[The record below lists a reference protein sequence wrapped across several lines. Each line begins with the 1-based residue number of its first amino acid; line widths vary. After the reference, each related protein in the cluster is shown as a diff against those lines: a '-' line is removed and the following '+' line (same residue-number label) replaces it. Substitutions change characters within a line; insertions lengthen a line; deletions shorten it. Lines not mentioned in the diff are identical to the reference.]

1 MVRPEKK
8 NGFVLGAGSG
18 LLVLVGAVLAWNPG
32 ARAQPLERE
41 LGTILVDH
49 PQIQGAI
56 KSIEAARYGV
66 SRSRGPMFPK
76 LNVTGDSG
84 PEQVDNPTTRASES
98 GSDVMRTHIV
108 GGVTLTQNLFNGFA
122 TTTQVR
128 TAELSK
134 ALAEVTLRGT
144 TQQVLWEAIQAY
156 IDVLKQRRL
165 IEIGREAVN
174 TIQQQLELEDER
186 VQRGTGITVD
196 VLQAKSRLQIA
207 KEKLVNYESALQDA
221 ITKYTQVFN
230 HAPPLETMIDPRVP
244 AEILPSTLEH
254 ALEIA
259 LAESPTLSNSG
270 TNVEVAAE
278 KRSLVAAELY
288 PSLDIVGKANY
299 EHNKN
304 TVLGTRRDYSVVL
317 QATWDIF
324 SGFSTRAGQ
333 SQTAYEYAAVKDN
346 HRQAARKVME
356 QVRIAWQ
363 AVLTARDRVELLE
376 NAVNIASEV
385 FESRR
390 TLREAGKET
399 VISVLDA
406 MNEVNSAEINF
417 TGATYEERASVYQ
430 LLLSM
435 GRLNANH
442 LSIALE

>member
-1 MVRPEKK
+1 MARPE

-18 LLVLVGAVLAWNPG
+18 LLALVGAVLAWSPG
-32 ARAQPLERE
+32 TQAQPLERE

-49 PQIQGAI
+49 PQIQGAM
-56 KSIEAARYGV
+56 KSIEATRYGID
-66 SRSRGPMFPK
+66 RSRGPMFPK

-84 PEQVDNPTTRASES
+84 PEKVDNPTTRASES

-156 IDVLKQRRL
+156 VDVLKQRRL

-196 VLQAKSRLQIA
+196 VLQAKSRLQIS

-259 LAESPTLSNSG
+259 LAESPTLANSG
-270 TNVEVAAE
+270 ANVEVASE

-333 SQTAYEYAAVKDN
+333 SQTAYEYAATKDS

-363 AVLTARDRVELLE
+363 AVLTARDRVDLLE

-406 MNEVNSAEINF
+406 MNEVNNAEINF
-417 TGATYEERASVYQ
+417 TGATYEERVSVYQ
-430 LLLSM
+430 LLLAM

>member
-1 MVRPEKK
+1 MTRPRKK
-8 NGFVLGAGSG
+8 PVFGGKSG
-18 LLVLVGAVLAWNPG
+18 LLVLAGLMLAWNAG
-32 ARAQPLERE
+32 VAAQTLERE

-49 PQIQGAI
+49 PQVQGAM
-56 KSIEAARYGV
+56 KTIEAARYGIN
-66 SRSRGPMFPK
+66 RARGPMFPK
-76 LNVTGDSG
+76 INVTGDSG
-84 PEQVDNPTTRASES
+84 PEIVDTPTTRASDS
-98 GSDVMRTHIV
+98 GSDVTRTHIV
-108 GGVTLTQNLFNGFA
+108 GGLTVTQNLFNGFA

-128 TAELSK
+128 TAELSR

-156 IDVLKQRRL
+156 VDVLKQRRL

-221 ITKYTQVFN
+221 ISKYTQVFN
-230 HAPPLETMIDPRVP
+230 HPPPLETMIDPRVP
-244 AEILPSTLEH
+244 VEILPSTLEH
-254 ALEIA
+254 ATEIA
-259 LAESPTLSNSG
+259 LSESPTLSNSG
-270 TNVEVAAE
+270 TNIEMARE
-278 KRSLVAAELY
+278 KRTLISAELY
-288 PSLDIVGKANY
+288 PNLDVIGKANY

-304 TVLGTRRDYSVVL
+304 TVLGTRRDYSLVL

-324 SGFSTRAGQ
+324 SGLSTRAGQ

-346 HRQAARKVME
+346 HRHAARKVME

-363 AVLTARDRVELLE
+363 AVLTARDRSDLLE

-406 MNEVNSAEINF
+406 MNEVNNAEINF
-417 TGATYEERASVYQ
+417 TGATYEERVAAFQ
-430 LLLSM
+430 LLLAM
-435 GRLNANH
+435 GRLNANY
-442 LSIALE
+442 LGIVLE

>member
-1 MVRPEKK
+1 MARPGKISAIGGK
-8 NGFVLGAGSG
+8 VG
-18 LLVLVGAVLAWNPG
+18 LLALTGVMVAWATGAA
-32 ARAQPLERE
+32 AQSLERE
-41 LGTILVDH
+41 LGTILADH
-49 PQIQGAI
+49 PQIQGAM

-66 SRSRGPMFPK
+66 NRARGPMFPK

-84 PEQVDNPTTRASES
+84 PEKVDTPTTRASES
-98 GSDVMRTHIV
+98 GSDVTRTHIV
-108 GGVTLTQNLFNGFA
+108 GGVTMTQNLFNGFA

-144 TQQVLWEAIQAY
+144 TQQIMWEAIQAY

-165 IEIGREAVN
+165 IEIGREAVR

-221 ITKYTQVFN
+221 ISKYTQVFN
-230 HAPPLETMIDPRVP
+230 HPPPLETMTDPRVP

-254 ALEIA
+254 AIEIA
-259 LAESPTLSNSG
+259 LSESPTLANSG
-270 TNVEVAAE
+270 ANIDIARE
-278 KRSLVAAELY
+278 KRRLIAAELY
-288 PSLDIVGKANY
+288 PSLDVVGKANY

-304 TVLGTRRDYSVVL
+304 TVLGTRRDYSLVL

-324 SGFSTRAGQ
+324 SGLSTRAGQ
-333 SQTAYEYAAVKDN
+333 TQTAYEYAAVQDT
-346 HRQAARKVME
+346 HRHAARKVME

-363 AVLTARDRVELLE
+363 AVLTARDRVDLLE

-406 MNEVNSAEINF
+406 MNEVNSAENNF
-417 TGATYEERASVYQ
+417 TGATYEERVSVYQ
-430 LLLSM
+430 LLLAM
-435 GRLNANH
+435 GRLNANY
-442 LSIALE
+442 LGIVLE